1 LPSHRAETNAVPV
14 ESSPSLILAIEDDAA
29 IRGVY
34 AELLT
39 EEGFRV
45 VTWGGV
51 GDDGPAEVAK
61 LAPDLVVL
69 DLVIAQQAAGW
80 TLLVA
85 LRGDSRTAAIPVLVV
100 TASGTLVRD
109 RAAELEAWGCGVLMK
124 PFDVDDLVAAV
135 RACLEPGRDQAAS

>member
-1 LPSHRAETNAVPV
+1 VPV
-14 ESSPSLILAIEDDAA
+14 ESSLPVILAIEDDAA

-45 VTWGGV
+45 VTWGAV
-51 GDDGPAEVAK
+51 PDDGPAAVAV
-61 LAPDLVVL
+61 LGPDLVVL
-69 DLVIAQQAAGW
+69 DLVIAQQPAGW
-80 TLLVA
+80 NLLVA
-85 LRGDSRTAAIPVLVV
+85 LHGDPETASIPVLIV

-109 RAAELEAWGCGVLMK
+109 RAAELEDWGCGVLMK

-135 RACLEPGRDQAAS
+135 RACLAPGRSRAAS

>member
-1 LPSHRAETNAVPV
+1 VPV
-14 ESSPSLILAIEDDAA
+14 ESSLPLILAIEDDAA

-45 VTWGGV
+45 VTRGEV
-51 GDDGPAEVAK
+51 SDNALVEVAG

-80 TLLVA
+80 ELLVA
-85 LRGDSRTAAIPVLVV
+85 LHNDPATTTIPILVV
-100 TASGTLVRD
+100 TASGMLVRE
-109 RAAELEAWGCGVLMK
+109 RAAELEEWGCGVLMK

-135 RACLEPGRDQAAS
+135 RACLEPGRDRAAS

>member
-1 LPSHRAETNAVPV
+1 VPV
-14 ESSPSLILAIEDDAA
+14 ESSLPLILAIEDDAA

-51 GDDGPAEVAK
+51 SDDALSEVAG

-80 TLLVA
+80 ELLVA
-85 LRGDSRTAAIPVLVV
+85 LHNDPETTTIPILVV
-100 TASGTLVRD
+100 TASGMLVRD
-109 RAAELEAWGCGVLMK
+109 RAVELGEWGCGVLMK

-135 RACLEPGRDQAAS
+135 RACLEPGRDRAAS